1 MTTTI
6 LLSERSGPVKKL
18 RAEGHIPAVVYS
30 SRMDSEHVTVP
41 EKEIRASLKRNPRA
55 ILNVTLPSKTKQ
67 PVIVHQV
74 QKDCLTG
81 QLLHID
87 FLQINMKEQLDT
99 SIAVHFTGEA
109 KGTKEGGILQI
120 ETHEVMIRCMPN
132 KLPEHLAIDISK
144 LNIGEHITIAD
155 LKVPKHVEVLSDPE
169 TILVTILVTILGMQ
183 KLVDAVEPTAE
194 QADEA
199 ALSKA

>member
-1 MTTTI
+1 MSTTI

-41 EKEIRASLKRNPRA
+41 EKEIRASLKRNPHA
-55 ILNVTLPSKTKQ
+55 ILNVTLPSKTKH

-132 KLPEHLAIDISK
+132 KLPEHLAIDISN
-144 LNIGEHITIAD
+144 LSIGEHITISD
-155 LKVPKHVEVLSDPE
+155 LEVPKHVEVLSDPE
-169 TILVTILVTILGMQ
+169 TILVTILGMQ
-183 KLVDAVEPTAE
+183 KLDEAVEPAAE
-194 QADEA
+194 EAEEA
-199 ALSKA
+199 AQSKA

>member
-74 QKDCLTG
+74 QKDSLTG

-99 SIAVHFTGEA
+99 SIPVHFTGEA

-120 ETHEVMIRCMPN
+120 ETHEVMIRCMPK

-144 LNIGEHITIAD
+144 LNIGEHITVAD
-155 LKVPKHVEVLSDPE
+155 LEVPKHVEVLSAPE
-169 TILVTILVTILGMQ
+169 TILVTILGMQ
-183 KLVDAVEPTAE
+183 KLEVPVETAAD
-194 QADEA
+194 QAEEA
-199 ALSKA
+199 AESNA

>member
-55 ILNVTLPSKTKQ
+55 ILNVTLPSKTRL
-67 PVIVHQV
+67 PVIVQQI
-74 QKDCLTG
+74 QKDSLTG

-87 FLQINMKEQLDT
+87 FLQINMKKQLDT
-99 SIAVHFTGEA
+99 SIAIHFTGEA
-109 KGTKEGGILQI
+109 RGTKEGGILQI

-132 KLPEHLAIDISK
+132 KLPEHLAIDISM
-144 LNIGEHITIAD
+144 LSIGEHMTVAD
-155 LKVPKHVEVLSDPE
+155 LEVPKHVEVLSDPE
-169 TILVTILVTILGMQ
+169 TILVTILGMQ
-183 KLVDAVEPTAE
+183 KLEAAVVPAAE
-194 QADEA
+194 QAEEA
-199 ALSKA
+199 APSNA